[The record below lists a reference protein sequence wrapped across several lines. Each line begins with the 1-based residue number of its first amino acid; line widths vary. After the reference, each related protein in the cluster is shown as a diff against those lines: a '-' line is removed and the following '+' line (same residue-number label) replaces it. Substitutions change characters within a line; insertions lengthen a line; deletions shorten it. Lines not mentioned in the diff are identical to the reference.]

1 MAGSILSWS
10 REQRGRSALGV
21 QAADDFT
28 YLIGMAGGAIVRGN
42 IYLETK
48 MSVGLKAV
56 ERFRLVILIDHQCAK
71 RAARCEI
78 IELTAFQK

>member
-56 ERFRLVILIDHQCAK
+56 ERFRLVILSSITNAPSEPLDAK
-71 RAARCEI
+71 S
-78 IELTAFQK
+78 LN